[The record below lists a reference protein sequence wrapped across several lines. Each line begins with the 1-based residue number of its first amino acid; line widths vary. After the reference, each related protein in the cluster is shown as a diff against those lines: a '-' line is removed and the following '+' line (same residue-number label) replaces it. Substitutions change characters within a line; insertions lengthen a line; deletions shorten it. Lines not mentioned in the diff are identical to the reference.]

1 MHARL
6 LMLIVILITNFISVS
21 GIMQNENIVKISRK
35 EFLTVSANV
44 NDPSNK
50 NDKTKNIL
58 NNKWLR
64 YDKAIKN
71 KNVVMINFSNPAS
84 SKTHNTQV

>member
-58 NNKWLR
+58 NNK
-64 YDKAIKN
+64 
-71 KNVVMINFSNPAS
+71 
-84 SKTHNTQV
+84 